1 MPACRQEDG
10 PTIDP
15 VAPAIVA
22 TVEREL
28 ARLAQWCCNRAV
40 MAIRRTITKTAL
52 SHGRAFLLLF
62 LATVLGIWAQ
72 PPAGRTAAMASSDAA
87 DPAGHPVV
95 LLWPG
100 GAPGSEG
107 KSGEEKVR
115 VQESDQIVSGVH
127 RPSITV
133 FLPSNAAATGAAVIV
148 APGGSYRE
156 LWITHEGYRVAAWL
170 SQHGVAAFVLK
181 YRLPQEPGSTYTI
194 EGTALS
200 DMQRA
205 IRTVR
210 ARAAEW
216 GVDPQRVGVMGFS
229 AGAHLAGLAA
239 AHFDT
244 GNPVADDVDR
254 QSAKPAF
261 QALIYPPKLDVAYSK
276 DTPQAFLACG
286 GDDQVSVDIPNLYQA
301 LKTAGVPVELHIYAG
316 VGHGFGIRANNSP
329 RVAGWIERFRDWMSD
344 RGLLTKK

>member
-1 MPACRQEDG
+1 MALLRW
-10 PTIDP
+10 TLILP
-15 VAPAIVA
+15 VV
-22 TVEREL
+22 VSGL
-28 ARLAQWCCNRAV
+28 
-40 MAIRRTITKTAL
+40 
-52 SHGRAFLLLF
+52 
-62 LATVLGIWAQ
+62 WAQ
-72 PPAGRTAAMASSDAA
+72 PPGGADAA
-87 DPAGHPVV
+87 PSADPGRHPMV

-107 KSGEEKVR
+107 KTGEEKVR
-115 VQESDQIVSGVH
+115 QQGADQIISGVH
-127 RPSITV
+127 RPSLTV
-133 FLPSNAAATGAAVIV
+133 YLPARTASTGAAVVV

-156 LWITHEGYRVAAWL
+156 LWITHEGYRVAQWL

-181 YRLPQEPGSTYTI
+181 YRLPREEGSTYTI

-216 GVDPQRVGVMGFS
+216 GIDPQRVGVMGFS

-239 AHFDT
+239 AHYDD
-244 GNPVADDVDR
+244 PVNHTVDDIDR
-254 QSAKPAF
+254 QSEKPAF
-261 QALIYPPKLDVAYSK
+261 QALIYPPNLDVKYSK

-286 GDDQVSVDIPNLYQA
+286 GDDQVAKGIPNLYQA
-301 LKTAGVPVELHIYAG
+301 LKNAGVPTELHIYAG
-316 VGHGFGIRANNSP
+316 VGHGFGIRPTNSP
-329 RVAGWIERFRDWMSD
+329 RVAGWIDRFLDWMSD

>member
-115 VQESDQIVSGVH
+115 AQETDQIVSGVH

-133 FLPSNAAATGAAVIV
+133 FLPSNATATGAAVIV

-170 SQHGVAAFVLK
+170 SQHGVATFVLK
-181 YRLPQEPGSTYTI
+181 YRLPREAGSTYTI

-210 ARAAEW
+210 AHAAEW

-239 AHFDT
+239 AHFDAVY
-244 GNPVADDVDR
+244 PAADDVDR

-286 GDDQVSVDIPNLYQA
+286 GDDQVAVDIPNLYQA

-316 VGHGFGIRANNSP
+316 VGHGFGMHANNSP

>member
-1 MPACRQEDG
+1 MVIRRGACLLVSFSAALALWAQ
-10 PTIDP
+10 
-15 VAPAIVA
+15 APAGPG
-22 TVEREL
+22 
-28 ARLAQWCCNRAV
+28 AV
-40 MAIRRTITKTAL
+40 
-52 SHGRAFLLLF
+52 
-62 LATVLGIWAQ
+62 
-72 PPAGRTAAMASSDAA
+72 RTAQR
-87 DPAGHPVV
+87 PVV

-115 VQESDQIVSGVH
+115 AQGDDQIVSGVH

-133 FLPSNAAATGAAVIV
+133 YLPAKAATTGAAVIV

-156 LWITHEGYRVAAWL
+156 LWISHEGYRVAAWL
-170 SQHGVAAFVLK
+170 GRRGIAAFVLK
-181 YRLPQEPGSTYTI
+181 YRLPREAGSTYTV

-210 ARAAEW
+210 ARAGEW
-216 GVDPQRVGVMGFS
+216 GIDPQRIGVMGFS

-239 AHFDT
+239 ARYNDAV
-244 GNPVADDVDR
+244 NPVADGVDR

-261 QALIYPPKLDVAYSK
+261 QALIYPPKLDVTYSK

-286 GDDQVSVDIPNLYQA
+286 GEDQVAVDMPNLYQA
-301 LKTAGVPVELHIYAG
+301 LKNAGVPAELHIYAG
-316 VGHGFGIRANNSP
+316 VGHGFGIRANNPP
-329 RVAGWIERFRDWMSD
+329 RVAGWIERFRDWMSE
-344 RGLLTKK
+344 RGLLTKQ

>member
-1 MPACRQEDG
+1 M
-10 PTIDP
+10 
-15 VAPAIVA
+15 
-22 TVEREL
+22 
-28 ARLAQWCCNRAV
+28 
-40 MAIRRTITKTAL
+40 KTAF
-52 SHGRAFLLLF
+52 SHGRVFLLVYPV
-62 LATVLGIWAQ
+62 TVLALWAQ
-72 PPAGRTAAMASSDAA
+72 PPAGRSAAIATSDAP
-87 DPAGHPVV
+87 DPSQHPAV

-100 GAPGSEG
+100 VAPGSEG

-133 FLPSNAAATGAAVIV
+133 YLPSKATATGAAVIV

-170 SQHGVAAFVLK
+170 SQHGIAAFVLK
-181 YRLPQEPGSTYTI
+181 YRLPREAGSTYTI

-239 AHFDT
+239 AHFDAV
-244 GNPVADDVDR
+244 NPVADGIDR

-286 GDDQVSVDIPNLYQA
+286 GDDQVAEDIPNLYQA
-301 LKTAGVPVELHIYAG
+301 LKSAGVPAELHIYAG
-316 VGHGFGIRANNSP
+316 VGHGFGIRATNSP
-329 RVAGWIERFRDWMSD
+329 RLAGWIERFRDWMSD